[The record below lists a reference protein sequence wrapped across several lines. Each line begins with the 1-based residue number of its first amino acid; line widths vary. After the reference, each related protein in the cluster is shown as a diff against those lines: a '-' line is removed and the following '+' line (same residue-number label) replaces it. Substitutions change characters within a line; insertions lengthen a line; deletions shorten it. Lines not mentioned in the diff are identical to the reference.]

1 MTFITA
7 FGCYFGFS
15 FFRIFEE
22 VERVDGVVLES
33 SSVSEANEGKDVI
46 FFIFINEYRDYQ

>member
-1 MTFITA
+1 MTFIIA

-22 VERVDGVVLES
+22 VERVDSVVLES